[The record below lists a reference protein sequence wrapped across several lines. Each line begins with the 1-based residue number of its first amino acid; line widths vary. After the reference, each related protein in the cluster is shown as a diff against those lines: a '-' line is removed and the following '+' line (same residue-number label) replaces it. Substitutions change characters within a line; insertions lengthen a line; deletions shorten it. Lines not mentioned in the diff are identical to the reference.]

1 MKAIVKILSIFTF
14 LLTIVILPINVY
26 AAEEPT
32 KVINVVYDDSGS
44 MIFDFDDT
52 QQKVDTWCQA
62 KYSME
67 VFAAMLGKKDT
78 MNVYVM
84 SDYYKKTAS
93 APRLTLYGT
102 DGSSVNVEKVHNLL
116 TDASETP
123 FESVK
128 KAYED
133 ILKTDADEK
142 WLVILTDGA
151 FNGMTNSDVDEYL
164 SHKDPNINVMFLGMG
179 PSAASITD
187 SPAQHIF
194 SEKAETSSQILTK
207 ITDICTRIF
216 STDKLTNVNDNQISF
231 DIPMSELTVFA
242 QGESVQIKGLFGPDG
257 KSVGLAEPVEVVYSE
272 VATSRRHEK
281 YDNPIVDKELRGK
294 IVTFTGDFDPGTY
307 TIDISGAETL
317 EVYYK
322 PNVEIMVFL
331 ADEDGKEVDYSKGI
345 KQGDYYLD
353 VGFVKTGTMDRVPSS
368 TLLGDVSYDVTMNYN
383 GEDSGIRYY
392 PNQKVTLN
400 EGKYSI
406 SVVADYLR
414 YNTTSAEIGFEAFRD
429 KELEFIVDEEAT
441 YSIHSEGNIF
451 SKLFGSK
458 AQVNPDTNEPLK
470 IQVMMEGIPL
480 TNEQWN
486 EIDIPSIMVTDKTVI
501 RRFLWFKLNQEYS
514 IEYNLE
520 KSEQPGVYSLYLKFP
535 DSYKAKKYD
544 KTDQV
549 EFDIHHISG
558 NELWNG
564 TGTVTINVLDKRSWL
579 RVYWP
584 IIRAL
589 LILGLILF
597 LIIGYGPGKKRLPS
611 DLRDTPKYEQE
622 ALTRMNQD
630 KSRKGSVIKKRSP
643 LIPFKAERAIIT
655 FGGKDLK
662 LYVKAKD
669 QHEVY
674 LIEYSCV
681 AKDPKH
687 AAIPLESTRI
697 IDTTRTVVFS
707 TDTYLCTAHFEK

>member
-1 MKAIVKILSIFTF
+1 MKALVKILSIFTF
-14 LLTIVILPINVY
+14 LLTIVILPIKAY
-26 AAEEPT
+26 AVEEPT
-32 KVINVVYDDSGS
+32 KIINVVYDDSGS

-67 VFAAMLGKKDT
+67 VFAAMLGKKDI

-84 SDYYKKTAS
+84 SDYYNKTAS
-93 APRLTLYGT
+93 TPRLTLYGT
-102 DGSSVNVEKVHNLL
+102 DGSSANVEKVHNLL

-133 ILKTDADEK
+133 IVKVDADEK

-151 FNGMTNSDVDEYL
+151 FNGMTNNDVDEYL
-164 SHKDPNINVMFLGMG
+164 SHKDPNVNVMFLGMG

-187 SPAQHIF
+187 SPAQRIF
-194 SEKAETSSQILTK
+194 AEKAETSSQILTK

-216 STDKLTNVNDNQISF
+216 STDKLTNVSDNQISF

-242 QGESVQIKGLFGPDG
+242 QGESVQIKGLFGPGG
-257 KSVGLAEPVEVVYSE
+257 KSVGSAEPVEVVYSE

-331 ADEDGKEVDYSKGI
+331 ANEDGKEVDYSKGI

-368 TLLGDVSYDVTMNYN
+368 TLLGDVSYDVTMKYN

-406 SVVADYLR
+406 HVVADYLR
-414 YNTTSAEIGFEAFRD
+414 YNTTSSEIGFEAFRD
-429 KELEFIVDEEAT
+429 KELELTIDPAT
-441 YSIHSEGNIF
+441 NYTIKSNNLF
-451 SKLFGSK
+451 SKDGY
-458 AQVNPDTNEPLK
+458 VEPDNP
-470 IQVMMEGIPL
+470 IQLDVRLEGEQL
-480 TNEQWN
+480 TREQWE
-486 EIDIPSIMVTDKTVI
+486 EIGLPIVSVTDNTKVK
-501 RRFLWFKLNQEYS
+501 RFLWFKLNVLYD
-514 IEYNLE
+514 IGYNVE
-520 KSEQPGVYSLYLKFP
+520 KTDEIGVYRITLKFP
-535 DSYKAKKYD
+535 DKYRGRD
-544 KTDQV
+544 YSKTD
-549 EFDIHHISG
+549 HIGLKIQHIYG
-558 NELWNG
+558 NELWHG
-564 TGTVTINVLDKRSWL
+564 ECETDVFVKDSRVGRILDFTIF
-579 RVYWP
+579 
-584 IIRAL
+584 L
-589 LILGLILF
+589 LILLAILLILF
-597 LIIGYGPGKKRLPS
+597 GYTSIKKRLPRRLKRPS
-611 DLRDTPKYEQE
+611 INATVKVHGALAPSPIGKLKKKYVYVPYKAEEAIIDLGGICPPLKVKATRSLDMILLNDTEFANNPNIKFDGEP
-622 ALTRMNQD
+622 LV
-630 KSRKGSVIKKRSP
+630 VIKK
-643 LIPFKAERAIIT
+643 
-655 FGGKDLK
+655 GKTK
-662 LYVKAKD
+662 ISIHTGIEVKEGKFLYDCSLTK
-669 QHEVY
+669 
-674 LIEYSCV
+674 
-681 AKDPKH
+681 
-687 AAIPLESTRI
+687 
-697 IDTTRTVVFS
+697 
-707 TDTYLCTAHFEK
+707 